1 MSNILSKS
9 LTQCMTCITMTKRD
23 KAGMAMTTSLTTIK
37 MALILMRTCKDFT
50 LRVLQIVSGKRTTEI
65 REVCHST
72 EMIKD
77 VIEIKTVVKSKLIS
91 DKSISLILKV
101 CL

>member
-1 MSNILSKS
+1 
-9 LTQCMTCITMTKRD
+9 MTCITMTKRD
-23 KAGMAMTTSLTTIK
+23 KAGMVMTISLTTIK